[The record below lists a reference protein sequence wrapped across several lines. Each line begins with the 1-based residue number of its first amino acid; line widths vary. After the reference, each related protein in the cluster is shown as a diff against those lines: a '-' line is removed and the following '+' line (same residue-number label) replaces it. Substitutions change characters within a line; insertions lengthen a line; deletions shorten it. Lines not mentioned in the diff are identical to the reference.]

1 MYCLYLPYVGLKVV
15 QIRRLLQACT
25 QYDSHQPMISTPEY
39 NSEPVI
45 KIGYIRLHELFI
57 RSQEVSYITL
67 NSEKDTMEFLIRQIC
82 DRDKISETRFTLEL
96 FSQKG
101 SALNVNMFTMKCK
114 LYLL

>member
-1 MYCLYLPYVGLKVV
+1 MYCLSLPYVGLKVV
-15 QIRRLLQACT
+15 QIRRLLQACS
-25 QYDSHQPMISTPEY
+25 QYEPMISKPKD

-45 KIGYIRLHELFI
+45 KIGYILLQELFI

-67 NSEKDTMEFLIRQIC
+67 NSEKDTMQFLIRQIC
-82 DRDKISETRFTLEL
+82 DRAKISETRFTLEL

-101 SALNVNMFTMKCK
+101 SALNVNNLTMKRK